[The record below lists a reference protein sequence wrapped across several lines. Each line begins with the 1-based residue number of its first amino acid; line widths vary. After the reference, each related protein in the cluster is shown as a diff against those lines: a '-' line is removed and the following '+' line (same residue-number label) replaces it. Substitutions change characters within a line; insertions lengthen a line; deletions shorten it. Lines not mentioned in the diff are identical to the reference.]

1 MIVKVII
8 IVLKVMIIIMI
19 IIIIIIIIIITLADL
34 GEGALGARAPPSVTK
49 KKRFSKKILKFTNGI
64 KT

>member
-8 IVLKVMIIIMI
+8 IVLKVMIIIM
-19 IIIIIIIIIITLADL
+19 IIIIITLADL

-49 KKRFSKKILKFTNGI
+49 KKTF
-64 KT
+64 

>member
-8 IVLKVMIIIMI
+8 VVLKVMIIIM
-19 IIIIIIIIIITLADL
+19 IIIIIITLADL
-34 GEGALGARAPPSVTK
+34 GEGALGARAPPSVKK

>member
-19 IIIIIIIIIITLADL
+19 IIIIITIIIITLADL
-34 GEGALGARAPPSVTK
+34 GYQK
-49 KKRFSKKILKFTNGI
+49 KNVLLVKKF
-64 KT
+64 